1 MKRALCHLSPTQW
14 LCWTTA
20 NLPVRPACTRYNWL
34 KLEDVRTSLF
44 VNECTIRFSAQRRLG
59 ERVPRYV
66 KFLQGTLLLALLL
79 LVIWLPL
86 LVFSS
91 GAPTYAAPAITS
103 LGVNVSI
110 TSAASLAGAA
120 SADGQAQG
128 IVELPLMRAG
138 HR

>member
-1 MKRALCHLSPTQW
+1 M
-14 LCWTTA
+14 
-20 NLPVRPACTRYNWL
+20 
-34 KLEDVRTSLF
+34 RTSLF
-44 VNECTIRFSAQRRLG
+44 VNECSIRSSVQRRLG
-59 ERVPRYV
+59 ERVPRYA

-110 TSAASLAGAA
+110 SSVGGLAPG
-120 SADGQAQG
+120 DGGVQG
-128 IVELPLMRAG
+128 VVELPLMRAG